1 MFVKK
6 LLNFFYFYLTALHQ
20 YEIPQNEVNILNP
33 GYKCSNHECP
43 WYKYEYGSDYGYW
56 MDDGKQIKSCKRC
69 MEICDVD
76 PSCGSVQCGPDLS
89 LPDGVTE
96 GFCIWWKK
104 GKCVKA
110 TEFIVT
116 DFTATD
122 LVDLIWTCKKHG
134 KL

>member
-1 MFVKK
+1 M
-6 LLNFFYFYLTALHQ
+6 HQ

-76 PSCGSVQCGPDLS
+76 PSCGSVQCGPDQS
-89 LPDGVTE
+89 LPNGVAE

-110 TEFIVT
+110 TEFTVT
-116 DFTATD
+116 QPANDLFDF
-122 LVDLIWTCKKHG
+122 IWTCKKHG